1 MTRCHRSKRFNTYG
15 AWTRRAGHRSP
26 SSDRRRLSV
35 RHQLLEAQFGQ
46 KHKVINAYME
56 ALIDIDTPTD
66 SLPSLRLFRD
76 MEYMPGDIHT

>member
-1 MTRCHRSKRFNTYG
+1 M
-15 AWTRRAGHRSP
+15 RAI
-26 SSDRRRLSV
+26 DRLPLTADAYQSAIE
-35 RHQLLEAQFGQ
+35 LLEAQFGQ